1 MSSQREWSAGAYPTR
16 RQLREA
22 ARAARSADSPA
33 ESVAGGGAAASET
46 GTERAEPAV
55 PAPAEPAVP
64 APLTRRQIRER
75 ERVEQARQAAEQS
88 PAASAPS
95 APGAPEQHA
104 APSAS
109 TAPEPAATD
118 DEPTASTHAEEASS
132 ATDENSSSGTDQTA
146 ARVAADGRPA
156 TAAEPVSW
164 AAIVPYSGETQA
176 PQKSTARRWLPRL
189 AVLGALAALTTVVP
203 LTGAALPTASSDP
216 STGTPLAETSALDV
230 FSSGGT
236 HLSSDASAALA
247 ADPLASVR
255 SMVAS
260 SRSDERSSTCAA
272 GAMEANGVLA
282 SEVEVI
288 TTPEVMMPLSEGT
301 YHYTSRYGVRAHPI
315 FGSYGQHTGL
325 DMAAAAGTPI
335 HAVADGTVV
344 HAGNGLDG
352 RSSMLVIIEHE
363 VDGEPIWTWYVH
375 MYPNG
380 VYVSEGQQVSAG
392 EAIGAVGSYGN
403 STGPHLHFEV
413 HLDEAQTTIDPEAW
427 LASNAAP
434 LNSETLQ
441 CAGS

>member
-1 MSSQREWSAGAYPTR
+1 MSSQRDWTADAYPTR

-22 ARAARSADSPA
+22 ARAAQPTDPA
-33 ESVAGGGAAASET
+33 PAAASST
-46 GTERAEPAV
+46 SAATPAAVAEPA
-55 PAPAEPAVP
+55 PTSAPAT
-64 APLTRRQIRER
+64 LTRRQLRER
-75 ERVEQARQAAEQS
+75 ARAEQAGQAAAQGS
-88 PAASAPS
+88 VS
-95 APGAPEQHA
+95 G
-104 APSAS
+104 
-109 TAPEPAATD
+109 
-118 DEPTASTHAEEASS
+118 EPTASSAPAPADDDVLVASADEPFASDERPS
-132 ATDENSSSGTDQTA
+132 AVA
-146 ARVAADGRPA
+146 ANVAADERPVTPPA
-156 TAAEPVSW
+156 RTSW
-164 AAIVPYSGETQA
+164 AEIVPGSRA
-176 PQKSTARRWLPRL
+176 SKAAQKSPARRWLPRL

-203 LTGAALPTASSDP
+203 LTGAALPTTSSDP
-216 STGTPLAETSALDV
+216 STGTPLAEASALDV

-236 HLSSDASAALA
+236 QISTDASAALA

-255 SMVAS
+255 SMVAT

-282 SEVEVI
+282 SEVEVVI
-288 TTPEVMMPLSEGT
+288 TPEVMMPLSEGS

-315 FGSYGQHTGL
+315 FGSYGEHTGL

-344 HAGNGLDG
+344 HAGNGMDG

-363 VDGEPIWTWYVH
+363 VDGQPIWTWYVH

-392 EAIGAVGSYGN
+392 EVIGAVGSYGN

-413 HLDEAQTTIDPEAW
+413 HLDEAQTTIDPESW
-427 LASNAAP
+427 LASTAAP

-441 CAGS
+441 CAEG